1 MSDLVANGVTVFI
14 GAATVIPAVALTQ
27 ITDISPDLGA
37 TNMVDTTTIGDGTKT
52 NAPGTHEAMEFS
64 VTLNFDPAEA
74 SHATLLTNKAAK
86 TRMTFGIITP
96 DTGAAIFWANGYI
109 TTFSMSG
116 GVDSVLTASVTFK
129 ADSAYTFTA

>member
-1 MSDLVANGVTVFI
+1 MSDLIANGVTVFI

-37 TNMVDTTTIGDGTKT
+37 TNLVDTTTIGDGTKT
-52 NAPGTHEAMEFS
+52 AAPGTHEAMEFS

-86 TRMTFGIITP
+86 TRMTFGVITP
-96 DTGAAIFWANGYI
+96 DTGNAIFWANGYI
-109 TTFSMSG
+109 TTLSMSG

>member
-1 MSDLVANGVTVFI
+1 MSDLIANGVTVFI

-37 TNMVDTTTIGDGTKT
+37 TNLVDTTTIGDGTKT
-52 NAPGTHEAMEFS
+52 AAPGTHEAMEFS

-86 TRMTFGIITP
+86 TRMTFGVITP
-96 DTGAAIFWANGYI
+96 DTGNAIFWANGYI
-109 TTFSMSG
+109 TTLSMSG

-129 ADSAYTFTA
+129 ADGAYTFTA